1 MGAPGLTSSRLMD
14 LHLLVASPTSVKKP
28 AQIFEQ
34 SPDSVWADKCQPCR
48 PINYTTRW
56 VFEGLYKSSPHFLIA
71 LSIKDHTWEFLPK
84 TQIMLSS
91 SKGLTLYS
99 IEYLTVSSSKGLTL
113 YSIEYLTGYSS
124 IVVVPR
130 EILLLDSDPPQI
142 QETGWNPVSFWGWLK
157 RK

>member
-14 LHLLVASPTSVKKP
+14 LHLLVASPTSVKKT

-34 SPDSVWADKCQPCR
+34 SPDSVWADKCQPCH

-71 LSIKDHTWEFLPK
+71 LSIKDHTREFLPK
-84 TQIMLSS
+84 TQIMLC
-91 SKGLTLYS
+91 
-99 IEYLTVSSSKGLTL
+99 SSKGLTL

-124 IVVVPR
+124 TVVVPR
-130 EILLLDSDPPQI
+130 EILLLNSDPHKSKELD
-142 QETGWNPVSFWGWLK
+142 ETQFFSGVGWRGSGWILFLT
-157 RK
+157 